1 MIILLQLTLDQFSS
15 RLSNSDPFLNDIIER
30 ALIILNHKQFQDK
43 ILNEL
48 CSKVVKTRS
57 SDCENLRQFVQDGC
71 SRLKIEVCVQMLN
84 VPDALMQ
91 CEAGGYDENKSCTIF
106 INQSWYKRILQIEP
120 NEKEYSFHVVLG
132 LIKLIREVCYC
143 CTNVFCA
150 FSSIVN
156 AEENKTKITPFSI
169 GRKIVQTSP
178 QAKVSPSKRKSKHGR
193 SFRRLDPLK
202 SEPVPQVPC
211 RRIPAGVVQQI
222 SDQFLA
228 VSSSKFAGNG
238 IDNFDNFKVPFDQL
252 FDANQTTESSSSHAT
267 PTRGK
272 RQKLNHAH
280 SDSSLSSSSSASAS
294 SIHMDNLCNI
304 DPNDP
309 NVLYPP
315 FYIPPPGFVPR
326 SPNSTEDEDDDDEPY
341 RVNGMPPGFRDRQW
355 ALCVFDDVIQFTG
368 AHSHRYAQFFLSQM
382 AESLADP
389 SAE

>member
-202 SEPVPQVPC
+202 SEPVPVQLFS
-211 RRIPAGVVQQI
+211 IPA
-222 SDQFLA
+222 QFSPIPA
-228 VSSSKFAGNG
+228 SSLPPDSGRSCTANIRSVPGCLQLEVCRKWSGNDWNLR

-341 RVNGMPPGFRDRQW
+341 RVNGMPPGFRGYFQ
-355 ALCVFDDVIQFTG
+355 LFCYIY
-368 AHSHRYAQFFLSQM
+368 H
-382 AESLADP
+382 
-389 SAE
+389 